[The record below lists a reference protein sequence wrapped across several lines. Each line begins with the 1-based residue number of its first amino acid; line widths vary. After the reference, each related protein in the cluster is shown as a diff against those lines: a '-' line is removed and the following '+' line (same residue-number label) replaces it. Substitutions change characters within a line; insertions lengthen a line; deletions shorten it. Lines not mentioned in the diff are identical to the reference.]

1 MVVSNNETWYG
12 WMDEG
17 FNQYMNVLSAADAQ
31 KTKPN
36 LNGLGQSYGR
46 TSGNEAEP
54 PMMWNANYAG
64 PGFYGF
70 TTYTKTPLMLSMLG
84 GIVGDSAVIAAQKA
98 WGEAWMWKHPSPWD
112 WMFFMQNA
120 LKQDLGW
127 FWYYWL
133 FTTESVDGSIVD
145 VKQAGIRTSVTVRQD
160 GQMPS
165 PVVLKVEFAANGPAL
180 RPMKNAVMLD
190 DHTARV
196 TFPVDVWFGGSKTFV
211 ANLMFSGRKVE
222 RVTLD
227 PDCRFPDR
235 DPSDNVWPRVA
246 GAQAPAAGVP
256 NRPAAVSCGR

>member
-1 MVVSNNETWYG
+1 
-12 WMDEG
+12 
-17 FNQYMNVLSAADAQ
+17 
-31 KTKPN
+31 
-36 LNGLGQSYGR
+36 
-46 TSGNEAEP
+46 
-54 PMMWNANYAG
+54 
-64 PGFYGF
+64 
-70 TTYTKTPLMLSMLG
+70 MLSMLG

-145 VKQAGIRTSVTVRQD
+145 VKTAGVRTSVTVRQD

-190 DHTARV
+190 ERTARV

-211 ANLMFSGRKVE
+211 ANLMFGGRKVE

-235 DPSDNVWPRVA
+235 DPSDNTWPRA
-246 GAQAPAAGVP
+246 TGAAAPAAAVP
-256 NRPAAVSCGR
+256 NRPSAVSCGR